1 MAKLPTIVNDINC
14 FIQET
19 SFAGLANKATLP
31 KVVTKTVDMVLAG
44 VAGDIERDIG
54 KLEKL
59 ESDITISDYS
69 PMVLGLI
76 GSRASREETLTLRGA
91 LDVGDKISTLVV
103 NMQGYWK
110 SVEFNELEPEKEAT
124 TKFSIAVEVYTFEL
138 DGKEII
144 HIDKMNNIFRINGVD
159 RNKETRTALAQ

>member
-1 MAKLPTIVNDINC
+1 MAGTCQKNAHHAILP
-14 FIQET
+14 
-19 SFAGLANKATLP
+19 
-31 KVVTKTVDMVLAG
+31 
-44 VAGDIERDIG
+44 
-54 KLEKL
+54 
-59 ESDITISDYS
+59 Y
-69 PMVLGLI
+69 
-76 GSRASREETLTLRGA
+76 A

-110 SVEFNELEPEKEAT
+110 GVEFNELEPEKEAT